1 MAANTKKKS
10 FSPHMVFI
18 HIFFILISLVF
29 ILPMILVVSISFSSE
44 YSVVNLSG
52 FSLIP
57 KEFSTEA
64 YQTAFKNPM
73 AVINGYKI
81 TIAESFLGTFI
92 SSVVAGMAAYP
103 LSRSN
108 FRFKTPVTWI
118 IFFTMLF
125 GAGMIP
131 SYIVLTKYYH
141 LGNTFWIYILPGFM
155 GGAWNTMVYRTFFK
169 SLPESLFEAAKIDGA
184 KELTCF
190 FRIAVPLSTPV
201 FASLGFMMLVGKWND
216 YTTSMIYIRDQNL
229 YTLQYLLQRIL
240 TEINFIKSLM
250 SGSDMIGAGGGTS
263 SINVTGMSLPAETMK
278 YAMCV
283 IAAGPMLFIFPFFQK
298 YFSQGLTIG
307 AVKG

>member
-64 YQTAFKNPM
+64 YRMAFKNPM
-73 AVINGYKI
+73 AVLNGYKI

-201 FASLGFMMLVGKWND
+201 FASLGFMTLVGKWND
-216 YTTSMIYIRDQNL
+216 WNTSLIRSSSL

-240 TEINFIKSLM
+240 NETAFLKNLM
-250 SGSDMIGAGGGTS
+250 QNSDMAALAAQVGGDSAAT
-263 SINVTGMSLPAETMK
+263 LPAETLK
-278 YAMCV
+278 YALCV
-283 IAAGPMLFIFPFFQK
+283 IAAGPMLVVFPFFQK
-298 YFSQGLTIG
+298 YFASGLTIG

>member
-1 MAANTKKKS
+1 MTTAVQPKKKKRS
-10 FSPHMVFI
+10 INGSQIAIHVF
-18 HIFFILISLVF
+18 FCLASLLF
-29 ILPMILVVSISFSSE
+29 ILPMLLVVSISLSSE
-44 YSVVNLSG
+44 YSVVNLTG

-64 YQTAFKNPM
+64 YQLAFRNPQQ
-73 AVINGYKI
+73 VINGYKI
-81 TIAESFLGTFI
+81 TIAQSFLGTLI
-92 SSVVAGMAAYP
+92 SCLVAGMAAYP

-131 SYIVLTKYYH
+131 NYIILTKYYG
-141 LGNTFWIYILPGFM
+141 LKDNFWIYILPGMM
-155 GGAWNTMVYRTFFK
+155 GGAWNTMVFRTFFK
-169 SLPESLFEAAKIDGA
+169 GLPESLFEAAKIDGA

-190 FRIAVPLSTPV
+190 FRIAIPLSTPV
-201 FASLGFMMLVGKWND
+201 FATIGFMTLVGKWND
-216 YTTSMIYIRDQNL
+216 YTTSMIYITRPEL
-229 YTLQYLLQRIL
+229 YTLQYLLQKIL
-240 TEINFIKSLM
+240 TETQFLKSLM
-250 SGSDMIGAGGGTS
+250 SADASLGGSFNVA
-263 SINVTGMSLPAETMK
+263 SIKLPAETMK

-283 IAAGPMLFIFPFFQK
+283 IAAGPMLVVFPFFQK

>member
-1 MAANTKKKS
+1 
-10 FSPHMVFI
+10 
-18 HIFFILISLVF
+18 
-29 ILPMILVVSISFSSE
+29 
-44 YSVVNLSG
+44 
-52 FSLIP
+52 
-57 KEFSTEA
+57 
-64 YQTAFKNPM
+64 
-73 AVINGYKI
+73 
-81 TIAESFLGTFI
+81 
-92 SSVVAGMAAYP
+92 MAAYP

-131 SYIVLTKYYH
+131 NYIVLTKYYH

-169 SLPESLFEAAKIDGA
+169 GLPESLFEAAKIDGA

-216 YTTSMIYIRDQNL
+216 YMTSMIYIRDTSL

-240 TEINFIKSLM
+240 MEIEFIKSMM
-250 SGSDMIGAGGGTS
+250 SGDATMSNANL
-263 SINVTGMSLPAETMK
+263 NVTGMRLPAETMK

>member
-1 MAANTKKKS
+1 MASKKRTVDV
-10 FSPHMVFI
+10 HMVLI
-18 HIFFILISLVF
+18 HLFFILMALVF
-29 ILPMILVVSISFSSE
+29 IIPMVLVVSISFSSE
-44 YSVVNLSG
+44 YSVVNMDG

-57 KEFSTEA
+57 KEFSLSA
-64 YQTAFKNPM
+64 YKLAFKNPQS
-73 AVINGYKI
+73 VINGYKI
-81 TIAESFLGTFI
+81 TIAQSFLGTAI
-92 SSVVAGMAAYP
+92 SMVVAGMAAYP
-103 LSRSN
+103 LSRTN

-131 SYIVLTKYYH
+131 NYIVLTKYYH
-141 LGNTFWIYILPGFM
+141 LRDSFWIYILPGFM
-155 GGAWNTMVYRTFFK
+155 GGAWNTMVYRTFFRG
-169 SLPESLFEAAKIDGA
+169 LPESLFEAAKIDGA

-201 FASLGFMMLVGKWND
+201 FASLGFMTLVSKWND
-216 YTTSMIYIRDQNL
+216 YTTSMIYISDSSL

-240 TEINFIKSLM
+240 SEASFIKSM
-250 SGSDMIGAGGGTS
+250 MDGSAFAGASGATTS
-263 SINVTGMSLPAETMK
+263 IDVSGFELPTETMK

>member
-1 MAANTKKKS
+1 MTKKPAKKRS
-10 FSPHMVFI
+10 INGSQVAI
-18 HIFFILISLVF
+18 HIFLCLVSLTFIVPMLLI
-29 ILPMILVVSISFSSE
+29 ISISFSSE

-57 KEFSTEA
+57 AEFSTEA
-64 YQTAFKNPM
+64 YQLAFRNPKQ
-73 AVINGYKI
+73 IIDGYKV
-81 TIAESFLGTFI
+81 TIFQ
-92 SSVVAGMAAYP
+92 SVVGTALSCLVASMAAYP

-125 GAGMIP
+125 SAGMIP
-131 SYIVLTKYYH
+131 NYIVLTKYYG
-141 LGNTFWIYILPGFM
+141 LKDNIWVYILPGFM
-155 GGAWNTMVYRTFFK
+155 GGAWNTMVFRTFFK
-169 SLPESLFEAAKIDGA
+169 GLPESLFEAAKIDGA

-190 FRIAVPLSTPV
+190 FRIAMPLSTPV
-201 FASLGFMMLVGKWND
+201 LATIGFMTLVGRWNN
-216 YTTSMIYIRDQNL
+216 YTTSMIYITRPEL

-240 TEINFIKSLM
+240 METTFLKSLM
-250 SGSDMIGAGGGTS
+250 SGDATIGA
-263 SINVTGMSLPAETMK
+263 SINISGIVLPAETMK

-283 IAAGPMLFIFPFFQK
+283 IAAGPMLVVFPFFQK

>member
-1 MAANTKKKS
+1 MAANAKKKS
-10 FSPHMVFI
+10 VSPHMIVI
-18 HIFFILISLVF
+18 HVFFILMSLAF
-29 ILPMILVVSISFSSE
+29 IVPMLLVVSVSFSSE
-44 YSVVNLSG
+44 YSVVNLNG

-64 YQTAFKNPM
+64 YRLAFKNPTS
-73 AVINGYKI
+73 ILNGYKI
-81 TIAESFLGTFI
+81 TIAESFLGTAI
-92 SSVVAGMAAYP
+92 SMIVAGMAAYP

-131 SYIVLTKYYH
+131 NYIVLTKYYH
-141 LGNTFWIYILPGFM
+141 LGNSFWIYILPGFM
-155 GGAWNTMVYRTFFK
+155 GGAWNTMVFRTFFK
-169 SLPESLFEAAKIDGA
+169 GLPESLFEAAKIDGA
-184 KELTCF
+184 RELTCF

-201 FASLGFMMLVGKWND
+201 FASLGFMTLVGKWND
-216 YTTSMIYIRDQNL
+216 YTTSMIYISDSSL

-240 TEINFIKSLM
+240 TEIEFIKSML
-250 SGSDMIGAGGGTS
+250 SG
-263 SINVTGMSLPAETMK
+263 TGMTNASGATASVNVSGMTLPAETMK

-283 IAAGPMLFIFPFFQK
+283 IAAGPMLFVFPFFQK